1 MESMAHNTV
10 ALRRCGGS
18 RTQPLCDSIE
28 AKSRFR
34 VAQRAVG
41 QQEGR
46 V

>member
-1 MESMAHNTV
+1 MESMAPSTV

-18 RTQPLCDSIE
+18 RTQPLCDGIE

-41 QQEGR
+41 QQEGQ